1 MSVGWKLSLRGVS
14 KLRRPLVV
22 IAATLAACAR
32 VAGAQSGW
40 EARVTMAPNPLPAG
54 RCGDIRLELV
64 DDHGYRRTTL
74 SNGALIDTRNFRF
87 AISDP
92 SHVTVQNDASV
103 AGRVCADTGVAASTT
118 TVTVTLPDGLT
129 GTLQIVLVPKG
140 QVGPRPIVYRS
151 QAPLRLPTSPE
162 FAPGFVRAKAM
173 ARAKGVSGGGAAGAG
188 AADPATN
195 PAAVGAAGAADPA
208 TDPGAVGAVGAADPA
223 TDPGAVGA
231 VGAADPATDPGAVG
245 AVGTTGTTG
254 AAGAAVRAPAA
265 SGKSVD
271 PSRRSTI
278 PSKVFPQLAP
288 VTVTTPPIAMTG
300 TYHVLAAVFVT
311 TPTLAMAGT
320 YRVLPPV
327 LVTTPT
333 LSMAGTY
340 HVLPPVLVTTPPLS
354 MAGTYPAHATTIDR
368 SHPVSHKPATPK
380 PSSP

>member
-1 MSVGWKLSLRGVS
+1 LSAGWKLSLQGASR
-14 KLRRPLVV
+14 LRRQLVV
-22 IAATLAACAR
+22 IAATLACAR

-74 SNGALIDTRNFRF
+74 SNGAIIDTRNFRF
-87 AISDP
+87 AISGP
-92 SHVTVQNDASV
+92 SHITVQNDASV

-231 VGAADPATDPGAVG
+231 VGA
-245 AVGTTGTTG
+245 TGTTG

-320 YRVLPPV
+320 YHVLPPV

-368 SHPVSHKPATPK
+368 SHPASHKPATPK